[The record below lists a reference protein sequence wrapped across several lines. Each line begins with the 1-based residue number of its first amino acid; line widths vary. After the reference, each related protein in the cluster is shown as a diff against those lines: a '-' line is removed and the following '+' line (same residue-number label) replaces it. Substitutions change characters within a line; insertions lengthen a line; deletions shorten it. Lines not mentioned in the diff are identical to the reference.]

1 MDEGTVSLQGDMP
14 RYLMNGVYFHDLIR
28 DFPITNPIEYTYQ
41 YFARYPALSLGHHP
55 LLLGIAEVPFYAVFG
70 ISVFSGRLTIVCF
83 MLLAGIAWFSLIRSI
98 YDEDI
103 AFFSSL
109 LFVTTPFIVSFSRVV
124 MSEIPALSLIIVA
137 MYFFYQYCKCEKN
150 KYLYAFAAA
159 LLFSILARQQAA
171 IFMVPIFLCYFLI
184 TKCRPLLRKPRLS
197 HPKEGIKRF
206 ITKKMI
212 LPGLIIALLLLPIIF
227 VTLKYSQTN
236 VRWIFRKSLSSRIEL
251 SNLLYHLKAIW
262 KYHLT
267 LPVLILSLVSIGV
280 SVYRKDKRAII
291 FLLWIAGYYLLIT
304 YTGANNSPRYSIYW
318 IPAFCILTATAV
330 VFFHYRRWK
339 ILISTILIVIAGYQ
353 FVIAFHSEPTY
364 AEGYEEAARYV
375 VENRKGESVLFSSSA
390 DTGYFIFFARKHNP
404 NKDLIVLRADKI
416 LVTSRISRI
425 IEERIKNREEI
436 YEILRDFGTCYVV
449 IEDKEFKSPPL
460 EWLREEVKSDRFILR
475 KRIPIHSNSYKLQDV
490 VLGIYEY
497 KEYTPPKRGK
507 KLQMNIPLIGD
518 SISVEFD
525 DLLHNKYTNRM
536 K

>member
-1 MDEGTVSLQGDMP
+1 MDRQPFISIIIPVHNGSKYLNQCLDALTVSSYQSYEIIVVDDASTDDSAEISRKKGVTVLQLPHQSGPAAARNYGAQKAQGDILFFVDSDVVVQ
-14 RYLMNGVYFHDLIR
+14 RETI
-28 DFPITNPIEYTYQ
+28 
-41 YFARYPALSLGHHP
+41 ARVADN
-55 LLLGIAEVPFYAVFG
+55 FQNNQ
-70 ISVFSGRLTIVCF
+70 
-83 MLLAGIAWFSLIRSI
+83 
-98 YDEDI
+98 DI
-103 AFFSSL
+103 A
-109 LFVTTPFIVSFSRVV
+109 
-124 MSEIPALSLIIVA
+124 
-137 MYFFYQYCKCEKN
+137 
-150 KYLYAFAAA
+150 
-159 LLFSILARQQAA
+159 
-171 IFMVPIFLCYFLI
+171 
-184 TKCRPLLRKPRLS
+184 
-197 HPKEGIKRF
+197 
-206 ITKKMI
+206 TKKII
-212 LPGLIIALLLLPIIF
+212 LPCIIIALLLLPIIF

-251 SNLLYHLKAIW
+251 SNLLYHLKALW

-291 FLLWIAGYYLLIT
+291 FLIWIAGYYLLIT

-330 VFFHYRRWK
+330 DFFHYRRWK
-339 ILISTILIVIAGYQ
+339 VLISTILIVIAGYQ

-390 DTGYFIFFARKHNP
+390 DTGYFVFFARKHNP

-425 IEERIKNREEI
+425 IEERIKNREAI

-475 KRIPIHSNSYKLQDV
+475 KRIPIHSNSNKLRDV
-490 VLGIYEY
+490 ALDIYEY

-507 KLQMNIPLIGD
+507 KLQMNIPLMGD